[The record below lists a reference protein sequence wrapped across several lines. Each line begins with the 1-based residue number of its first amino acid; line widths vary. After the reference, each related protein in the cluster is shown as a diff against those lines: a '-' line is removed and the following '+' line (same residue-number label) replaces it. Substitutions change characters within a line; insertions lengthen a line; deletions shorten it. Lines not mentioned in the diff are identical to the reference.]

1 MNCVSIKPEAEYE
14 PAAIPD
20 VRHHLSGSGKTKKG
34 ELSTRL
40 VLML

>member
-1 MNCVSIKPEAEYE
+1 
-14 PAAIPD
+14 